1 MQSSKKGGDSIM
13 ETRIS
18 GMEKK
23 NPNCSGYQNKE
34 LKQQRCE
41 TTGINT

>member
-23 NPNCSGYQNKE
+23 IQTV
-34 LKQQRCE
+34 Q
-41 TTGINT
+41 GIKTRS